1 MDSWGNFPPRG
12 RDTRTSG
19 VALRGGERGGAGPRG
34 MGWKG
39 IGGRIVVR
47 SEVWR
52 SSVILRSHL
61 LVLVASS
68 DVLLDIDDVALVR
81 GEVWRLYVMLR
92 AHFLR
97 LFRGK
102 KKKRGQPSRSLTA
115 PGRGECYAS
124 SLRGRASRMLNSGI
138 RA

>member
-1 MDSWGNFPPRG
+1 M
-12 RDTRTSG
+12 
-19 VALRGGERGGAGPRG
+19 GPGRG
-34 MGWKG
+34 MGRKG

-61 LVLVASS
+61 LVLIASS

-81 GEVWRLYVMLR
+81 SEVWRLYVMLR

-97 LFRGK
+97 
-102 KKKRGQPSRSLTA
+102 
-115 PGRGECYAS
+115 
-124 SLRGRASRMLNSGI
+124 
-138 RA
+138 